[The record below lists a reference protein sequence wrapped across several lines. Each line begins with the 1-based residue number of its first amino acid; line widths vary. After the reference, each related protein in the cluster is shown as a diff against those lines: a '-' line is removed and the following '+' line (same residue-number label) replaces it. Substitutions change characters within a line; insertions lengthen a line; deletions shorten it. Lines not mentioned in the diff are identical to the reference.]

1 MGTLSFSDDR
11 KYVGEWKSDKQHGKG
26 SFYMSSGHVKEGIW
40 ENGKRIGDV
49 PQIDL
54 ADTSKS
60 VE

>member
-49 PQIDL
+49 P
-54 ADTSKS
+54 
-60 VE
+60 